1 MSGEW
6 KFRFLERTDSRR
18 CRSLIRSCGERFLL
32 FQKRYSLPDFVRGER
47 SECHLPLTTH
57 RIKQAWQWWGVA
69 RSDAFHLP
77 DCR

>member
-1 MSGEW
+1 
-6 KFRFLERTDSRR
+6 SRR

-32 FQKRYSLPDFVRGER
+32 FQKRYSLPDFVKGER

-57 RIKQAWQWWGVA
+57 RIKQAWQWWEVT

-77 DCR
+77 DRR

>member
-1 MSGEW
+1 SGCS
-6 KFRFLERTDSRR
+6 FLAVRL
-18 CRSLIRSCGERFLL
+18 SLTCGERRVL
-32 FQKRYSLPDFVRGER
+32 FQRRLCCLTFVKGER

>member
-1 MSGEW
+1 SGEW

-32 FQKRYSLPDFVRGER
+32 FQKRYSLPDFVKGER

-57 RIKQAWQWWGVA
+57 RIKQAWQWWEVT

-77 DCR
+77 DRR